1 MKVRAL
7 NDRHDWVFGKGLQ
20 GYKQNREAV
29 KQRIKTHLLSFYYDC
44 FFDLEFGIDWKNFW
58 GSKNKKNEIIISCR
72 KQILLIDEV
81 TSCQNID
88 AVIDDDRDIRLSY
101 TVTDKYGL
109 SFSDTL
115 QLNMGQL

>member
-1 MKVRAL
+1 MPKA
-7 NDRHDWVFGKGLQ
+7 DF
-20 GYKQNREAV
+20 
-29 KQRIKTHLLSFYYDC
+29 
-44 FFDLEFGIDWKNFW
+44 
-58 GSKNKKNEIIISCR
+58 
-72 KQILLIDEV
+72 

>member
-7 NDRHDWVFGKGLQ
+7 NDKHDWVFGKGLQ

-58 GSKNKKNEIIISCR
+58 GSKNKKNEIII
-72 KQILLIDEV
+72 
-81 TSCQNID
+81 
-88 AVIDDDRDIRLSY
+88 
-101 TVTDKYGL
+101 
-109 SFSDTL
+109 
-115 QLNMGQL
+115 